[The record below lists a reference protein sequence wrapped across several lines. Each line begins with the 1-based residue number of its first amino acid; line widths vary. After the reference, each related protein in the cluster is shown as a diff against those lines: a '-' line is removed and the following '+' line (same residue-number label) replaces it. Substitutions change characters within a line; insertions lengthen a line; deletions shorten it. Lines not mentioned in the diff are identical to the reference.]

1 MATLL
6 LFVLLFF
13 SAALL
18 VMVVYTIDRLN
29 SVEKITSVL
38 NSVIAPSPSMGAYE
52 SQAMFEGLS
61 GMTLWEAMSGSPV
74 EGWEDESLKPMRPR
88 YRIVLQKHLE
98 AIFDEGLLDGHQE
111 TYKHLPSNTML
122 VSMLRG
128 SVESWIPQNYASGV
142 YQIGLEWSKQDLSEA
157 KRLREKLD
165 LIADEMFSA
174 CEIELKNP
182 LSKILLPESEEE
194 LLKKS
199 DFKPENGNDEEGT
212 LELPHDSL
220 EKEDTENIQEGSEEK
235 AGFEK
240 TQSTEAEGTEKP
252 NIAIQPSPALKT
264 KSESNEEN
272 AVPSSEKRTS
282 SKDATGG
289 SNNSDKEGRDK
300 KDSTGSGVS
309 AVAEPA

>member
-1 MATLL
+1 
-6 LFVLLFF
+6 
-13 SAALL
+13 
-18 VMVVYTIDRLN
+18 
-29 SVEKITSVL
+29 
-38 NSVIAPSPSMGAYE
+38 MGAYE

-74 EGWEDESLKPMRPR
+74 EGWEDENLEPMRPR

-199 DFKPENGNDEEGT
+199 DFQSENGNDEEGT
-212 LELPHDSL
+212 LELPHDAPA
-220 EKEDTENIQEGSEEK
+220 KENTGNIQEGSQEK
-235 AGFEK
+235 QVWKKLNQLKSKEPK
-240 TQSTEAEGTEKP
+240 SP
-252 NIAIQPSPALKT
+252 ILPLNPLQP
-264 KSESNEEN
+264 
-272 AVPSSEKRTS
+272 
-282 SKDATGG
+282 
-289 SNNSDKEGRDK
+289 
-300 KDSTGSGVS
+300 
-309 AVAEPA
+309 

>member
-74 EGWEDESLKPMRPR
+74 EGWEDENLEPMRPR

-111 TYKHLPSNTML
+111 TYKHLPANTML

-142 YQIGLEWSKQDLSEA
+142 YQIGLEWSKQDLNEA

-165 LIADEMFSA
+165 LIADEIFSA

-199 DFKPENGNDEEGT
+199 DSQSENDQNEGGT
-212 LELPHDSL
+212 LELPHDAL
-220 EKEDTENIQEGSEEK
+220 AKEGSEEK
-235 AGFEK
+235 AGSEETK
-240 TQSTEAEGTEKP
+240 SPEIEGTEEPDISIK
-252 NIAIQPSPALKT
+252 PSPALKA

-272 AVPSSEKRTS
+272 AVPSSEKTTS
-282 SKDATGG
+282 SETVVAAD
-289 SNNSDKEGRDK
+289 NPNSGKEGKD
-300 KDSTGSGVS
+300 KDSTGSSVP

>member
-74 EGWEDESLKPMRPR
+74 EGWEDENLEPMRPR

-111 TYKHLPSNTML
+111 TYKHLPANTML

-199 DFKPENGNDEEGT
+199 DFNQRMVTMKGEHLNCPTMLLQKRIPEIFKRVARKKQVWKKLNHLKSKE
-212 LELPHDSL
+212 PKSL
-220 EKEDTENIQEGSEEK
+220 ILLLNPPQ
-235 AGFEK
+235 
-240 TQSTEAEGTEKP
+240 
-252 NIAIQPSPALKT
+252 
-264 KSESNEEN
+264 
-272 AVPSSEKRTS
+272 R
-282 SKDATGG
+282 
-289 SNNSDKEGRDK
+289 
-300 KDSTGSGVS
+300 
-309 AVAEPA
+309 

>member
-38 NSVIAPSPSMGAYE
+38 NSVIAPSPSMGTYE

-74 EGWEDESLKPMRPR
+74 EGWEDENLEPMRPR

-199 DFKPENGNDEEGT
+199 DFQAENGHGEEGT
-212 LELPHDSL
+212 LELPHDDLAS
-220 EKEDTENIQEGSEEK
+220 EDSGNIQEGSQEK
-235 AGFEK
+235 AGLEA
-240 TQSTEAEGTEKP
+240 TQPPEAEEP
-252 NIAIQPSPALKT
+252 NVAIKPSPALKN
-264 KSESNEEN
+264 KSESNEQN
-272 AVPSSEKRTS
+272 AVPGSEKI
-282 SKDATGG
+282 TGSGNVTAG
-289 SNNSDKEGRDK
+289 SNNSDRKVEG
-300 KDSTGSGVS
+300 KDATGSSVS

>member
-74 EGWEDESLKPMRPR
+74 EGWEEENLEPMRPR

-199 DFKPENGNDEEGT
+199 DLQSENGNNEEGT
-212 LELPHDSL
+212 LELPHAAPANENTGDTQEKVGL
-220 EKEDTENIQEGSEEK
+220 EE
-235 AGFEK
+235 
-240 TQSTEAEGTEKP
+240 TQSPEVEGTEEP
-252 NIAIQPSPALKT
+252 NIAIKPSPALKVNT
-264 KSESNEEN
+264 ESTDKN
-272 AVPSSEKRTS
+272 AVPSSEKKIS
-282 SKDATGG
+282 SENITAG
-289 SNNSDKEGRDK
+289 SSSSDKEDEN

>member
-74 EGWEDESLKPMRPR
+74 EGWEDENLEPMRPR

-182 LSKILLPESEEE
+182 LSKILLPELEEE
-194 LLKKS
+194 ILKKS
-199 DFKPENGNDEEGT
+199 DSQSENGHDEEGT
-212 LELPHDSL
+212 LELPHAAL
-220 EKEDTENIQEGSEEK
+220 AKENLGNIQEGSEEK
-235 AGFEK
+235 AGLKE
-240 TQSTEAEGTEKP
+240 TSSPAVEGTEEP
-252 NIAIQPSPALKT
+252 DIAIKPSPALRT
-264 KSESNEEN
+264 KSESNEANTVPGSAEGTSIEN
-272 AVPSSEKRTS
+272 VTAGRS
-282 SKDATGG
+282 
-289 SNNSDKEGRDK
+289 NSDIAGKNQ
-300 KDSTGSGVS
+300 DSTGSSVS

>member
-74 EGWEDESLKPMRPR
+74 EGWEDENLEPMRPR

-111 TYKHLPSNTML
+111 TYKHLPANTML

-199 DFKPENGNDEEGT
+199 DLQSENDHDEEET
-212 LELPHDSL
+212 LELSHGALL
-220 EKEDTENIQEGSEEK
+220 EEDKGNIQEGSEEK
-235 AGFEK
+235 AGLEK
-240 TQSTEAEGTEKP
+240 TQPPEVEGTEEP
-252 NIAIQPSPALKT
+252 NIAIKPSPALKA
-264 KSESNEEN
+264 KSESSKEN
-272 AVPSSEKRTS
+272 AVPGSEQETS
-282 SKDATGG
+282 RENVTAG
-289 SNNSDKEGRDK
+289 SNNSDKEGKD
-300 KDSTGSGVS
+300 KDSTGSSVS

>member
-38 NSVIAPSPSMGAYE
+38 NSVIAPSSSTGAYE

-61 GMTLWEAMSGSPV
+61 GMALWEAMSGSPV
-74 EGWEDESLKPMRPR
+74 EGWEVEDLEPMRPR

-111 TYKHLPSNTML
+111 TYKHLPANTML

-142 YQIGLEWSKQDLSEA
+142 YQIGLEWSKQDFSEA

-165 LIADEMFSA
+165 LIADEIFSA

-199 DFKPENGNDEEGT
+199 DFQSENEQDEDGT
-212 LELPHDSL
+212 LELPHDAL
-220 EKEDTENIQEGSEEK
+220 AKEDIKNIQGDSQEK
-235 AGFEK
+235 ASMEEG
-240 TQSTEAEGTEKP
+240 QSTKLEGTEEDP
-252 NIAIQPSPALKT
+252 NNVIKPSPALKA
-264 KSESNEEN
+264 KSESKGETTD
-272 AVPSSEKRTS
+272 SGSEGKTS
-282 SKDATGG
+282 IGNVTEGG
-289 SNNSDKEGRDK
+289 STSDKEGKD
-300 KDSTGSGVS
+300 KDSPGSNVS

>member
-74 EGWEDESLKPMRPR
+74 EGWEDENLEPMRPR

-111 TYKHLPSNTML
+111 TYKHLPANTML

-199 DFKPENGNDEEGT
+199 DLQSENGHQEGET
-212 LELPHDSL
+212 LELPHDALL
-220 EKEDTENIQEGSEEK
+220 EEDNGNIQEGSEEK
-235 AGFEK
+235 AGLEK
-240 TQSTEAEGTEKP
+240 TQPPEVEGTGEAD
-252 NIAIQPSPALKT
+252 IAIKPSPALKA
-264 KSESNEEN
+264 KSESNKEN
-272 AVPSSEKRTS
+272 AVPGSEKKASRENVT
-282 SKDATGG
+282 AG
-289 SNNSDKEGRDK
+289 SNNSDKEGKD
-300 KDSTGSGVS
+300 KDSTGSSVS

>member
-74 EGWEDESLKPMRPR
+74 EGWEDENLEPMRPR

-111 TYKHLPSNTML
+111 TYKHLPANTML

-199 DFKPENGNDEEGT
+199 DLQSENGHQEGET
-212 LELPHDSL
+212 LELPHDALL
-220 EKEDTENIQEGSEEK
+220 EEDNGNIQEGSEEK
-235 AGFEK
+235 AGLEK
-240 TQSTEAEGTEKP
+240 TQPPEVEGTGEP
-252 NIAIQPSPALKT
+252 NIAIKPSPALKA
-264 KSESNEEN
+264 KSESNQEN
-272 AVPSSEKRTS
+272 AVPGSEKKASRENVT
-282 SKDATGG
+282 AG
-289 SNNSDKEGRDK
+289 SNNSDKEGKD
-300 KDSTGSGVS
+300 KDSTGSSVS

>member
-74 EGWEDESLKPMRPR
+74 EGWEDENLEPMRPR

-111 TYKHLPSNTML
+111 TYKHLPANTML

-199 DFKPENGNDEEGT
+199 NFQSENSHHEGGT
-212 LELPHDSL
+212 LELPHDALL
-220 EKEDTENIQEGSEEK
+220 EEDNGNIQEGSEEK
-235 AGFEK
+235 AGLEK
-240 TQSTEAEGTEKP
+240 TQPPEAGGTGEP
-252 NIAIQPSPALKT
+252 DIAIKPSPALKA
-264 KSESNEEN
+264 KSESNKEN
-272 AVPSSEKRTS
+272 TVPGSEKKTSSENVT
-282 SKDATGG
+282 AG
-289 SNNSDKEGRDK
+289 SNESDKEGKD
-300 KDSTGSGVS
+300 KDSTGSSVS

>member
-74 EGWEDESLKPMRPR
+74 EGWEDENLESMRPR

-98 AIFDEGLLDGHQE
+98 AIFDEGLHDGHQE
-111 TYKHLPSNTML
+111 TYKHLPANTML

-199 DFKPENGNDEEGT
+199 DFQSENGHHEGET
-212 LELPHDSL
+212 LELPHDALL
-220 EKEDTENIQEGSEEK
+220 EEDNGNIQEGSEEK
-235 AGFEK
+235 AGLEK
-240 TQSTEAEGTEKP
+240 TQPPEVEGTGEP
-252 NIAIQPSPALKT
+252 DIAIKPSPALKA
-264 KSESNEEN
+264 KSESNKEN
-272 AVPSSEKRTS
+272 AVPGSEKKASRENVT
-282 SKDATGG
+282 AG
-289 SNNSDKEGRDK
+289 SNNSDKEGKD
-300 KDSTGSGVS
+300 KDSTGSSVS

>member
-74 EGWEDESLKPMRPR
+74 EGWEDENLEPMRPR

-111 TYKHLPSNTML
+111 TYKHLPANTML

-199 DFKPENGNDEEGT
+199 DSQSENGNDEEGT
-212 LELPHDSL
+212 LELPHATPA
-220 EKEDTENIQEGSEEK
+220 KENNGNTQEGSQEKVGLEE
-235 AGFEK
+235 
-240 TQSTEAEGTEKP
+240 TQSPESEEP
-252 NIAIQPSPALKT
+252 NIAIKPSPALKA
-264 KSESNEEN
+264 KSESNDEN
-272 AVPSSEKRTS
+272 AVPGSEKKTS
-282 SKDATGG
+282 GENVTEG
-289 SNNSDKEGRDK
+289 SSNSEKEGEN

>member
-74 EGWEDESLKPMRPR
+74 EGWEDENLEPMRPR

-194 LLKKS
+194 LLKNS
-199 DFKPENGNDEEGT
+199 DFQSENGDDEEGT
-212 LELPHDSL
+212 LELSHAAPA
-220 EKEDTENIQEGSEEK
+220 KENTGDTQEGSQGKVGLEE
-235 AGFEK
+235 
-240 TQSTEAEGTEKP
+240 TQSTEGEGIEES
-252 NIAIQPSPALKT
+252 NISIKPSPALKA
-264 KSESNEEN
+264 KSESNDEN
-272 AVPSSEKRTS
+272 AVTGSEKKTSSENVAEGS
-282 SKDATGG
+282 S
-289 SNNSDKEGRDK
+289 SSDKEGK
-300 KDSTGSGVS
+300 NKDSTGSGVS

>member
-74 EGWEDESLKPMRPR
+74 EGWENENLDPMRPR

-194 LLKKS
+194 LLKNS
-199 DFKPENGNDEEGT
+199 DFQSENGNGEEGT
-212 LELPHDSL
+212 LELPHAAPAKENTGDTQDGSQGKVGL
-220 EKEDTENIQEGSEEK
+220 EETQITEV
-235 AGFEK
+235 
-240 TQSTEAEGTEKP
+240 EGTEEP
-252 NIAIQPSPALKT
+252 NIAIKPSPALKA
-264 KSESNEEN
+264 KSESNDEN
-272 AVPSSEKRTS
+272 AIIGSEKKTSSENVS
-282 SKDATGG
+282 EGG
-289 SNNSDKEGRDK
+289 SSSDKEGK
-300 KDSTGSGVS
+300 NKDSTGSGVS

>member
-74 EGWEDESLKPMRPR
+74 EGWEDENLEPMRPR

-111 TYKHLPSNTML
+111 TYKHLPANTML

-199 DFKPENGNDEEGT
+199 DLQSENGNQEGET
-212 LELPHDSL
+212 LELPHDALL
-220 EKEDTENIQEGSEEK
+220 EEDNGNIQEGSEEK
-235 AGFEK
+235 AGLEK
-240 TQSTEAEGTEKP
+240 TQPPEVEGTGEP
-252 NIAIQPSPALKT
+252 DIAIKPSPALKA
-264 KSESNEEN
+264 KSESNKEN
-272 AVPSSEKRTS
+272 AVPGSEKKASRENVT
-282 SKDATGG
+282 AG
-289 SNNSDKEGRDK
+289 SNNSDKEGKD
-300 KDSTGSGVS
+300 KDSTGSSVS

>member
-18 VMVVYTIDRLN
+18 VMVIYTIDRLN

-74 EGWEDESLKPMRPR
+74 EGWENENLEPMRPR

-111 TYKHLPSNTML
+111 TYKHLPANTML

-199 DFKPENGNDEEGT
+199 DSQSENNQDEGGT
-212 LELPHDSL
+212 LELSHDAL
-220 EKEDTENIQEGSEEK
+220 EKEDTRNIQAGSQENTGLEE
-235 AGFEK
+235 
-240 TQSTEAEGTEKP
+240 TQPSEVEGTEEP
-252 NIAIQPSPALKT
+252 NIAVKPSPALKA

-272 AVPSSEKRTS
+272 AVPGSEKRTS
-282 SKDATGG
+282 SANVSAG
-289 SNNSDKEGRDK
+289 STNSDKESKDQ
-300 KDSTGSGVS
+300 DSTGSSAS

>member
-74 EGWEDESLKPMRPR
+74 EGWENENLEPMRPR

-111 TYKHLPSNTML
+111 TYKHLPANTML

-199 DFKPENGNDEEGT
+199 NLQSENGHHEGET
-212 LELPHDSL
+212 LELPHDALL
-220 EKEDTENIQEGSEEK
+220 EEDNGNIQEGSEEK
-235 AGFEK
+235 AGLEK
-240 TQSTEAEGTEKP
+240 TQPPEVEGTGEP
-252 NIAIQPSPALKT
+252 DIAIKPSPALKA
-264 KSESNEEN
+264 KSESNKEN
-272 AVPSSEKRTS
+272 AVPGSEKKASRENVT
-282 SKDATGG
+282 AG
-289 SNNSDKEGRDK
+289 SNNSDKEGKD
-300 KDSTGSGVS
+300 KDSTGSSVS

>member
-74 EGWEDESLKPMRPR
+74 EGWEDENLEPMRPR

-199 DFKPENGNDEEGT
+199 DFQSENGHDEGGT
-212 LELPHDSL
+212 LELPHDAL
-220 EKEDTENIQEGSEEK
+220 VEEDNGNIQEGSEEK
-235 AGFEK
+235 AGLEE
-240 TQSTEAEGTEKP
+240 TQSPEVEGTEEP
-252 NIAIQPSPALKT
+252 NIAIKPSPALKA

-272 AVPSSEKRTS
+272 AVPGSEKKTSSENVT
-282 SKDATGG
+282 AG
-289 SNNSDKEGRDK
+289 SNNSDKEGKD
-300 KDSTGSGVS
+300 KDSTGSSVS

>member
-38 NSVIAPSPSMGAYE
+38 NSVIAPSPSMGVYE

-74 EGWEDESLKPMRPR
+74 EGWEDENLEPMRPR

-111 TYKHLPSNTML
+111 TYKHLPANTML

-199 DFKPENGNDEEGT
+199 DFQSENGYDEGGA
-212 LELPHDSL
+212 LELPHDAPL
-220 EKEDTENIQEGSEEK
+220 EEDNGNIQEGSEEK
-235 AGFEK
+235 AGLEN
-240 TQSTEAEGTEKP
+240 TQPPEVVEGTGEP
-252 NIAIQPSPALKT
+252 NIAIKPSPALRAT
-264 KSESNEEN
+264 SESNKEN
-272 AVPSSEKRTS
+272 AVPGSEKETS
-282 SKDATGG
+282 KENVSAGTNK
-289 SNNSDKEGRDK
+289 SDNEGK
-300 KDSTGSGVS
+300 NKDSTGSSVS

>member
-74 EGWEDESLKPMRPR
+74 EGWEDENLEPMRPR

-111 TYKHLPSNTML
+111 TYKHLPANTML

-199 DFKPENGNDEEGT
+199 DLQSVNGHQEGET
-212 LELPHDSL
+212 LELPHDALL
-220 EKEDTENIQEGSEEK
+220 EEDNGNIQEGSEEK
-235 AGFEK
+235 AGLEK
-240 TQSTEAEGTEKP
+240 TQPPDVEGTGEP
-252 NIAIQPSPALKT
+252 NIAIKPSPALKA
-264 KSESNEEN
+264 KSESNNEN
-272 AVPSSEKRTS
+272 AVPSSEKETS
-282 SKDATGG
+282 RENVTAG
-289 SNNSDKEGRDK
+289 SNNSDKEGKD
-300 KDSTGSGVS
+300 KDSTGSSVS

>member
-74 EGWEDESLKPMRPR
+74 EGWENENLEPMRPR

-111 TYKHLPSNTML
+111 TYKHLPANTML

-199 DFKPENGNDEEGT
+199 DFQSENSHDEEGT
-212 LELPHDSL
+212 LELPHDALL
-220 EKEDTENIQEGSEEK
+220 EEDNGNIQEGSEGK
-235 AGFEK
+235 AGLEK
-240 TQSTEAEGTEKP
+240 TQPPEVEGTGEP
-252 NIAIQPSPALKT
+252 DIAIKPSPALKA
-264 KSESNEEN
+264 KSESNKEN
-272 AVPSSEKRTS
+272 AVPGEEKKTSSENVT
-282 SKDATGG
+282 AG
-289 SNNSDKEGRDK
+289 SNNSDKEARDK
-300 KDSTGSGVS
+300 GPKGSSVP

>member
-74 EGWEDESLKPMRPR
+74 EGWENESLEPMRPR

-199 DFKPENGNDEEGT
+199 DFKAENGNDEEGT

-220 EKEDTENIQEGSEEK
+220 VKEDTGNIQEGSEEK

-240 TQSTEAEGTEKP
+240 TQSPEVEGTEEP
-252 NIAIQPSPALKT
+252 DVAIKPSPALKT

-272 AVPSSEKRTS
+272 AVPGSEKRTS
-282 SKDATGG
+282 SKDATAGG
-289 SNNSDKEGRDK
+289 NNSEKEGRDK
-300 KDSTGSGVS
+300 EDSAGSGVS

>member
-74 EGWEDESLKPMRPR
+74 EGWEDENLEPMRPR

-111 TYKHLPSNTML
+111 TYKHLPANTML

-182 LSKILLPESEEE
+182 LSKILLPESEDE

-199 DFKPENGNDEEGT
+199 DFQSENSHDEEGT
-212 LELPHDSL
+212 LELPHDARVEESAG
-220 EKEDTENIQEGSEEK
+220 NIQEGSEEK
-235 AGFEK
+235 AGLEK
-240 TQSTEAEGTEKP
+240 TQPPEVEGTEEP
-252 NIAIQPSPALKT
+252 NIAIKPSPALKA
-264 KSESNEEN
+264 KSESNKEN
-272 AVPSSEKRTS
+272 AVPGSEKETS
-282 SKDATGG
+282 RETVTAD
-289 SNNSDKEGRDK
+289 SNNSDKEGKD
-300 KDSTGSGVS
+300 KDSSGSSVS

>member
-74 EGWEDESLKPMRPR
+74 EGWEDENLEPMRPR

-111 TYKHLPSNTML
+111 TYKHLPANTML

-199 DFKPENGNDEEGT
+199 DLQSENGHQEGET
-212 LELPHDSL
+212 LELPHDALL
-220 EKEDTENIQEGSEEK
+220 EEDNGNIQEGSEEK
-235 AGFEK
+235 AGLEK
-240 TQSTEAEGTEKP
+240 TQPPEVEGTGEP
-252 NIAIQPSPALKT
+252 DIAIKPSPALKA
-264 KSESNEEN
+264 KSESNKEN
-272 AVPSSEKRTS
+272 AVPGSEKKASRENVT
-282 SKDATGG
+282 AG
-289 SNNSDKEGRDK
+289 SNNSDKEGKD
-300 KDSTGSGVS
+300 KDSTGSSVS

>member
-74 EGWEDESLKPMRPR
+74 EGWEDENLEPMRPR

-111 TYKHLPSNTML
+111 TYKHLPANTML

-199 DFKPENGNDEEGT
+199 DLQSENGHHEGET
-212 LELPHDSL
+212 LELPHDALL
-220 EKEDTENIQEGSEEK
+220 EEDNGNIQEGSEEK
-235 AGFEK
+235 AGLEK
-240 TQSTEAEGTEKP
+240 TQPPEVEGTGEP
-252 NIAIQPSPALKT
+252 NIALKPSPALKA
-264 KSESNEEN
+264 KSESNKEN
-272 AVPSSEKRTS
+272 TVPSSEKDTS
-282 SKDATGG
+282 RANVTAG
-289 SNNSDKEGRDK
+289 SNNSDKEGKD
-300 KDSTGSGVS
+300 KDSTGSSVS

>member
-74 EGWEDESLKPMRPR
+74 EGWEEENLEPMRPR

-142 YQIGLEWSKQDLSEA
+142 YQIGLEWSKQDLSEV
-157 KRLREKLD
+157 KSLREKLD

-194 LLKKS
+194 LLKNS
-199 DFKPENGNDEEGT
+199 DFQSENGNDEEST
-212 LELPHDSL
+212 LELPHAAPA
-220 EKEDTENIQEGSEEK
+220 KENTGNTQEGSQGKVGLEE
-235 AGFEK
+235 
-240 TQSTEAEGTEKP
+240 TQLTEAEGTEEP
-252 NIAIQPSPALKT
+252 NITIKPSPALKA
-264 KSESNEEN
+264 KSESNDEN
-272 AVPSSEKRTS
+272 AVAGSEKKTAIENVTEGS
-282 SKDATGG
+282 S
-289 SNNSDKEGRDK
+289 SSDKEGKK

>member
-38 NSVIAPSPSMGAYE
+38 NSVIAPSPSVGAYE

-74 EGWEDESLKPMRPR
+74 EGWEDENLEPMRPR

-111 TYKHLPSNTML
+111 TYKHLPANTML

-142 YQIGLEWSKQDLSEA
+142 YQIGLEWSKQDLNEA

-165 LIADEMFSA
+165 LIADEIFSA

-199 DFKPENGNDEEGT
+199 DSQSENDQNEHGT
-212 LELPHDSL
+212 LELPHDAIA
-220 EKEDTENIQEGSEEK
+220 EQGSEER
-235 AGFEK
+235 AGPEETK
-240 TQSTEAEGTEKP
+240 SPEIEGIEEP
-252 NIAIQPSPALKT
+252 DIAIKPSPALKA

-272 AVPSSEKRTS
+272 TIPSSEKTTS
-282 SKDATGG
+282 GENVVAG
-289 SNNSDKEGRDK
+289 NPNSGKEGKD
-300 KDSTGSGVS
+300 KDSAGSSVP

>member
-74 EGWEDESLKPMRPR
+74 EGWEDENLEPMRPR

-111 TYKHLPSNTML
+111 TYKHLPANTML

-199 DFKPENGNDEEGT
+199 DPQSENGHHEGET
-212 LELPHDSL
+212 LELPHDALL
-220 EKEDTENIQEGSEEK
+220 EEDNGNIQEGSEEK
-235 AGFEK
+235 AGLEK
-240 TQSTEAEGTEKP
+240 TQPPDVEGTGEP
-252 NIAIQPSPALKT
+252 DIAIKPSPALKA
-264 KSESNEEN
+264 KSESNKEN
-272 AVPSSEKRTS
+272 AVPGSEKKASRENVT
-282 SKDATGG
+282 AG
-289 SNNSDKEGRDK
+289 SNNSDKEGKD
-300 KDSTGSGVS
+300 KDSTGSSVS

>member
-74 EGWEDESLKPMRPR
+74 EGWEDENLEPMRPR

-111 TYKHLPSNTML
+111 TYKNLPANTML

-199 DFKPENGNDEEGT
+199 DSQSENGHDEGGT
-212 LELPHDSL
+212 LELPHDALL
-220 EKEDTENIQEGSEEK
+220 EEDNGNIQEVSEEK
-235 AGFEK
+235 AGLEK
-240 TQSTEAEGTEKP
+240 TQPPKVEGTGEP
-252 NIAIQPSPALKT
+252 DIAIKPSPALKA
-264 KSESNEEN
+264 KSESNKEN
-272 AVPSSEKRTS
+272 AVPGAEKKTSSENLT
-282 SKDATGG
+282 AG
-289 SNNSDKEGRDK
+289 SNNSDKEAKD
-300 KDSTGSGVS
+300 KDSAGSSVS

>member
-74 EGWEDESLKPMRPR
+74 EGWEDENLEPMRPR

-111 TYKHLPSNTML
+111 TYKHLPANTML

-142 YQIGLEWSKQDLSEA
+142 YQIGLEWSKQDPSEA

-165 LIADEMFSA
+165 LIADEIFSA

-199 DFKPENGNDEEGT
+199 EFQSENDHDEGGA
-212 LELPHDSL
+212 LELPHDARL
-220 EKEDTENIQEGSEEK
+220 EEGNGNIQEGSEEK
-235 AGFEK
+235 AGLEK
-240 TQSTEAEGTEKP
+240 TQPPEVEGTEEP
-252 NIAIQPSPALKT
+252 NIAIKPSPALKA
-264 KSESNEEN
+264 KSESNNEN
-272 AVPSSEKRTS
+272 AVPSSEKETS
-282 SKDATGG
+282 GENVTAG
-289 SNNSDKEGRDK
+289 SNNSDKEGKD
-300 KDSTGSGVS
+300 KDSTGSSVS

>member
-74 EGWEDESLKPMRPR
+74 EGWEDENLEPMRPR

-111 TYKHLPSNTML
+111 TYKHLPANTML

-142 YQIGLEWSKQDLSEA
+142 YQIGLEWSKHDLSEA

-165 LIADEMFSA
+165 LIADEIFSA

-199 DFKPENGNDEEGT
+199 NFQAENDQDEGGT
-212 LELPHDSL
+212 LELPHDDL
-220 EKEDTENIQEGSEEK
+220 AKEDTGNIQEGRQEK
-235 AGFEK
+235 AGLEE
-240 TQSTEAEGTEKP
+240 TQSPEAEDP
-252 NIAIQPSPALKT
+252 NIAIKPSPALKA

-272 AVPSSEKRTS
+272 AVPGSEKGTSSENVTAGS
-282 SKDATGG
+282 S
-289 SNNSDKEGRDK
+289 NSDKEGK
-300 KDSTGSGVS
+300 NKDSTGSSVS

>member
-74 EGWEDESLKPMRPR
+74 EGWEDENLEPMRPR

-111 TYKHLPSNTML
+111 TYKHLPANTML

-199 DFKPENGNDEEGT
+199 DLQSENGHHEGET
-212 LELPHDSL
+212 LELPHDALL
-220 EKEDTENIQEGSEEK
+220 EEDNGNIQEVSEEK
-235 AGFEK
+235 VGLEK
-240 TQSTEAEGTEKP
+240 TQPPEVEGTGEP
-252 NIAIQPSPALKT
+252 DIAIKPSPALKA
-264 KSESNEEN
+264 KSESNKEN
-272 AVPSSEKRTS
+272 AVPGAEKKTSSENVT
-282 SKDATGG
+282 AG
-289 SNNSDKEGRDK
+289 SNNSDKEAKD
-300 KDSTGSGVS
+300 KDSTGSSVS

>member
-74 EGWEDESLKPMRPR
+74 EGWEDENLEPMRPR

-111 TYKHLPSNTML
+111 TYKHLPANTML

-199 DFKPENGNDEEGT
+199 DLQSENGHQEGET
-212 LELPHDSL
+212 LELPHDALL
-220 EKEDTENIQEGSEEK
+220 EEDNGNIQEGSEEK
-235 AGFEK
+235 AGLEN
-240 TQSTEAEGTEKP
+240 TQPPEVVEGTGEP
-252 NIAIQPSPALKT
+252 DIAIKPSPALKA
-264 KSESNEEN
+264 KSESNKEN
-272 AVPSSEKRTS
+272 AVPGSEKKASRENVT
-282 SKDATGG
+282 AG
-289 SNNSDKEGRDK
+289 SNNSDKEGKD
-300 KDSTGSGVS
+300 KDSTGSSVS

>member
-38 NSVIAPSPSMGAYE
+38 NSVIAPSPSTGAYE
-52 SQAMFEGLS
+52 TQAMFDGLS
-61 GMTLWEAMSGSPV
+61 GMSLWEAMSGSPV
-74 EGWEDESLKPMRPR
+74 EGWDEENVDTMRPR
-88 YRIVLQKHLE
+88 YRIVLQKHIE

-128 SVESWIPQNYASGV
+128 SVESWIPQNYASGI
-142 YQIGLEWSKQDLSEA
+142 YQIGLEWSRNDISEA

-165 LIADEMFSA
+165 LIADEIFSS
-174 CEIELKNP
+174 CEIEQKTP
-182 LSKILLPESEEE
+182 LSKTLLPESEEE
-194 LLKKS
+194 LLR
-199 DFKPENGNDEEGT
+199 KPVKEDVGSSENSST
-212 LELPHDSL
+212 LELGHQNSEGESVPPEMDMIPSEHKGEQEPDKSQASAIKPSSAL
-220 EKEDTENIQEGSEEK
+220 KQSGGPVNKENAPSVSD
-235 AGFEK
+235 
-240 TQSTEAEGTEKP
+240 AEGK
-252 NIAIQPSPALKT
+252 ASK
-264 KSESNEEN
+264 EN
-272 AVPSSEKRTS
+272 N
-282 SKDATGG
+282 KDGG
-289 SNNSDKEGRDK
+289 VAAEV
-300 KDSTGSGVS
+300 T